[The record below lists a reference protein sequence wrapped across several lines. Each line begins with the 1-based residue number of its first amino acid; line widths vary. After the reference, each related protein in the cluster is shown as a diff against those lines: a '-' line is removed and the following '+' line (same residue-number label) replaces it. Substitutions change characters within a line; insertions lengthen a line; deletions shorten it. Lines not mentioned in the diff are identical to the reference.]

1 MSYQNRRI
9 PILDPEQLLSYNE
22 AFDFLYQRRDPTI
35 ESSESPFAPAVD
47 FEPAEAHR
55 VGRVTFP
62 GVQRKSCSRPP
73 RSTHAGS
80 RLGRYHSPA
89 LCREGAGLAQLLRI
103 VFSPLYGGISQRFHD
118 WCEMI
123 LYLGIS
129 LPMAA
134 WSAVTWCRHAE
145 ANIVAIRHL
154 PSLQMLGYLAPA
166 CQ

>member
-1 MSYQNRRI
+1 MSFQNRRI

-22 AFDFLYQRRDPTI
+22 AFAFSVSKNTTA
-35 ESSESPFAPAVD
+35 ESSESPFAPAVG
-47 FEPAEAHR
+47 FAPAGAHR

-62 GVQRKSCSRPP
+62 GDRRKSCSRPP

-80 RLGRYHSPA
+80 RLGWYHSPA

-103 VFSPLYGGISQRFHD
+103 VFSPLSGGIPQRFHD
-118 WCEMI
+118 WGEMI

-129 LPMAA
+129 LPMAV

-145 ANIVAIRHL
+145 ANIAAIRHL
-154 PSLQMLGYLAPA
+154 RSLQMLGYLAPA

>member
-1 MSYQNRRI
+1 M
-9 PILDPEQLLSYNE
+9 
-22 AFDFLYQRRDPTI
+22 
-35 ESSESPFAPAVD
+35 
-47 FEPAEAHR
+47 
-55 VGRVTFP
+55 GRVTFP
-62 GVQRKSCSRPP
+62 GDRRKSCSRPP

-103 VFSPLYGGISQRFHD
+103 VFSPLYGRISQRFHD
-118 WCEMI
+118 WGEMI

-129 LPMAA
+129 LPMAV

-145 ANIVAIRHL
+145 ADIAAIRHL
-154 PSLQMLGYLAPA
+154 RSLQMLGYLAPA